1 MLGEIEGKG
10 EGGPQ
15 RMRWLNGFIN
25 LMNMSLSRFQETV
38 KDKEACRIT
47 VHGVAKSRTQL
58 SDWKITN
65 SKTKNNSLE
74 A

>member
-1 MLGEIEGKG
+1 
-10 EGGPQ
+10 
-15 RMRWLNGFIN
+15 MRWFDSITDSTD
-25 LMNMSLSRFQETV
+25 MNVSRLQETV
-38 KDKEACRIT
+38 KDKEACRTT

>member
-1 MLGEIEGKG
+1 
-10 EGGPQ
+10 
-15 RMRWLNGFIN
+15 MRWFDSITDSTD
-25 LMNMSLSRFQETV
+25 MNVSRLQETV

>member
-1 MLGEIEGKG
+1 
-10 EGGPQ
+10 
-15 RMRWLNGFIN
+15 MRWFDSITDSTD
-25 LMNMSLSRFQETV
+25 MNVSRRQETV